1 MTKTIVRGHRR
12 ETRRGATFVKQH
24 QRKIPEKFKN
34 KRYLQS
40 LKRGKPTLPF
50 RQNLVFKT
58 IFIQD
63 SKTGLMQ
70 GRKSV
75 PGFGDRT
82 PVQIDTGTGRIF
94 GRLPKKKIIQRK
106 K

>member
-1 MTKTIVRGHRR
+1 MTKTIVKGHRR
-12 ETRRGATFVKQH
+12 ITRSRIVFVKQH
-24 QRKIPEKFKN
+24 KRKIPEKFRNQK
-34 KRYLQS
+34 YLQS
-40 LKRGKPTLPF
+40 LKRGKPILPF
-50 RQNLVFKT
+50 KQNLVFKT
-58 IFIQD
+58 TFIQD
-63 SKTGLMQ
+63 PKTGLLQ

-82 PVQIDTGTGRIF
+82 PVQIDTNTGRIF